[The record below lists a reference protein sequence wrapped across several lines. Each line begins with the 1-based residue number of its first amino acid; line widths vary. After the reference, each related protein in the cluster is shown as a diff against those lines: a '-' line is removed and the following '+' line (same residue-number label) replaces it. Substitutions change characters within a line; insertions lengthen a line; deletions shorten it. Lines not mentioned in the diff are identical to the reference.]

1 MIDRKIDKLKTL
13 LREMGSAI
21 VAFSGGV
28 DSSYLLNIAKNELG
42 GNVIAITAKFPAFLE
57 SELKDSKK
65 IAKSLKCKHIIINYS
80 QLEIKELK
88 NNPKNR
94 CYYCKKNLFKELI
107 QIKNKYKF
115 NFVID
120 GTNSDDLNT
129 FRPGIKALRE
139 LGVKSPLA
147 DAGLTGE
154 EIRRYS
160 RLLKLPT
167 WNKPSF
173 SCLLSRL
180 PYNEKISKSGLNKIK
195 KAEIFF
201 HSIGFKQIRVR
212 YHHPIARIEINQ
224 EEMPLMLD
232 YNIREKVIKKLKN
245 IGFKY
250 ICLDL
255 EGYRSGSMD
264 EL

>member
-1 MIDRKIDKLKTL
+1 MDDKKIDKLKTL
-13 LREMGSAI
+13 LREMGSVI
-21 VAFSGGV
+21 IAFSGGV
-28 DSSYLLNIAKNELG
+28 DSSYLLNIAKNEPG
-42 GNVIAITAKFPAFLE
+42 VNVIAVTAKFPAFLE
-57 SELKDSKK
+57 SELNDSKK
-65 IAKSLKCKHIIINYS
+65 IAKILKCRHIIINYN
-80 QLEIKELK
+80 QLGIEELK

-94 CYYCKKNLFKELI
+94 CYYCKKNLFLELI
-107 QIKNKYKF
+107 RIKDKYEF

-120 GTNSDDLNT
+120 GTNYDDLNT
-129 FRPGIKALRE
+129 FRPGIKALKE

-180 PYNEKISKSGLNKIK
+180 PYNEKISKPVLNKIK
-195 KAEIFF
+195 KTEIFLRK
-201 HSIGFKQIRVR
+201 IGFKQIRVR
-212 YHHPIARIEINQ
+212 YHHPVARIELN
-224 EEMPLMLD
+224 EEEIPLMLD
-232 YNIREKVIKKLKN
+232 YNIRKKVIKKLKN
-245 IGFKY
+245 TGFKY

-255 EGYRSGSMD
+255 EGYRPGSMD